1 MNTSEKLP
9 DTKQQS
15 INQLQ
20 NTAEMKKKT
29 NFVVEN
35 IFAYYEKKILPI
47 MVKEF
52 TNINKTNNHISP

>member
-20 NTAEMKKKT
+20 NTAEMKEKT

-35 IFAYYEKKILPI
+35 IFAYYEKKILPM
-47 MVKEF
+47 MVKKF
-52 TNINKTNNHISP
+52 TNINKANNHISP